1 MTYVAGRGTALQL
14 ERARRHRRQFLGAAR
29 LLGTVRQG
37 LAVTGRRK
45 RRRIDRCE
53 QVTALGA
60 VDRVQEFCRQRARG
74 AVVHDLARPERDGAR
89 TILQSV
95 FDLVERHEDGDVV
108 VTIEIGKDV
117 HHASRRAWIERRDRL
132 VGDDELRPL
141 HERACN
147 RRTLLLAAG
156 QLRAALERMIR
167 DADARKRTHRT
178 LLLGMR
184 EVPEHRAQRRQPAE
198 QAEAD
203 IRQHRQPR
211 NQIESVSYTHLDVY
225 KRQSLDRATRSARR
239 RR

>member
-1 MTYVAGRGTALQL
+1 MC
-14 ERARRHRRQFLGAAR
+14 
-29 LLGTVRQG
+29 
-37 LAVTGRRK
+37 
-45 RRRIDRCE
+45 I
-53 QVTALGA
+53 
-60 VDRVQEFCRQRARG
+60 
-74 AVVHDLARPERDGAR
+74 RD
-89 TILQSV
+89 
-95 FDLVERHEDGDVV
+95 
-108 VTIEIGKDV
+108 
-117 HHASRRAWIERRDRL
+117 RAWIERRDRL

-211 NQIESVSYTHLDVY
+211 NQIELLKDDADPHPQAVGGPAYAAALLHRLA
-225 KRQSLDRATRSARR
+225 KQQDRAFVAALALIRIDRRESCNRAHEGRFAGTRRPDEPDHFTAGDGHADVVEHADAAKRF
-239 RR
+239 